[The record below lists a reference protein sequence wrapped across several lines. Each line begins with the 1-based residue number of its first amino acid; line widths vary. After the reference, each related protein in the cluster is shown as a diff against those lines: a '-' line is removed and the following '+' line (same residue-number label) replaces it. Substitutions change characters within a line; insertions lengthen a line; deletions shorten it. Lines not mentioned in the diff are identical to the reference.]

1 MKPLGLVGRY
11 HLGGSS
17 LRLSFLFDKAKKKK
31 RQKTII
37 VAPLLLVYFAE
48 VLILITLEHS

>member
-11 HLGGSS
+11 HFGGGSS
-17 LRLSFLFDKAKKKK
+17 LRLSFLFDKAKK